1 MQRRSQR
8 GVEHSGGRAGRVSLW
23 SGKGSSARVESGTR
37 LWRGS
42 LEPLP
47 IGIPRLQAGEDV
59 NDASGNGAS
68 TTITGEAKPG
78 PVYKYDGEHVWTIS
92 RTNLPGGMEFNTVT
106 CIYGGQS
113 VGSTMDIDATSLVGT
128 DNHTYLRG
136 EYQDQEV
143 QGFTINSH
151 YSVARQE

>member
-8 GVEHSGGRAGRVSLW
+8 GVEHSGGRAGRGSLW

-59 NDASGNGAS
+59 NSSRSTGSRDYRQHYQKALIPASDFVLIYPVSLPAPTTSAGAF
-68 TTITGEAKPG
+68 
-78 PVYKYDGEHVWTIS
+78 
-92 RTNLPGGMEFNTVT
+92 RLLPGRSWDRFP
-106 CIYGGQS
+106 
-113 VGSTMDIDATSLVGT
+113 LWGT
-128 DNHTYLRG
+128 PPERRQPHEALPAGRR
-136 EYQDQEV
+136 
-143 QGFTINSH
+143 SAC
-151 YSVARQE
+151 ARQRHSGCCGSLYEPLKAVAP

>member
-59 NDASGNGAS
+59 KTDEEFRDVYIPYNELPEKMKAICDAH
-68 TTITGEAKPG
+68 PG
-78 PVYKYDGEHVWTIS
+78 YDEWV
-92 RTNLPGGMEFNTVT
+92 
-106 CIYGGQS
+106 
-113 VGSTMDIDATSLVGT
+113 DIKNAEESCPK
-128 DNHTYLRG
+128 
-136 EYQDQEV
+136 
-143 QGFTINSH
+143 
-151 YSVARQE
+151 

>member
-59 NDASGNGAS
+59 NFPA
-68 TTITGEAKPG
+68 
-78 PVYKYDGEHVWTIS
+78 
-92 RTNLPGGMEFNTVT
+92 LP
-106 CIYGGQS
+106 IP
-113 VGSTMDIDATSLVGT
+113 A
-128 DNHTYLRG
+128 RG
-136 EYQDQEV
+136 R
-143 QGFTINSH
+143 FPP
-151 YSVARQE
+151 